1 MSLVR
6 QSFHGLLCRLARVAL
21 ATLFICAHAQAA
33 PESGVLVQQIEVV
46 GTTATD
52 PDIVRSGLTFRVGD
66 RLTAQAIDHSIKRL
80 FATGSFSDVRIAN
93 AGNGRIKVE
102 IVENPRIGRVTFDGN
117 AVIDST
123 KLGAAIAL
131 KRGGIYTRTRARA
144 DETTIRELYVKEGR
158 YQAVVSSTTT
168 DDPRGGVDLAFR
180 VVEGEIYKVE
190 SIEFVGNRAF
200 THAQLRDA
208 ISTTQSGWFDF
219 LKGNAT
225 YNIKEQLEFDRVLV
239 REYYQKHGYP
249 DVTVAEPKSEKLPSS
264 NGFRI
269 TYAVDEG
276 ERFTFGPQRVESTLD
291 GIDTAALTAE
301 IVAKEGR
308 IYDSRKLEAS
318 VSAMSIQL
326 ANAGHPFVRVT
337 PKLERDATRRIVG
350 VTYKLEN
357 GPQRFV
363 ARIEISGNVR
373 TRDYVVRREL
383 RLAEGEPYNTVMAE
397 ASRKRLLRTGFFKTV
412 ELKPE
417 RAPEPDRINLQ
428 VVLVEQETGD
438 LSFGL
443 GYSQNAG
450 IIGDVSY
457 SERNIMGTGIAGKV
471 KLELGER
478 RHGAEIGFTDPRFLG
493 SSNAAGFDLFY
504 RDTDRTVQSSYKEQR
519 WGGTVR
525 LGIPITDTITTG
537 LNYTFTRSTLYSV
550 GANASAAIKEGV
562 PGFPNANSSTYDT
575 SSVGYSTAYDTR
587 DNTKLPTSGIYSV
600 VKQDFAGLGGDA
612 AYVRTATDVR
622 GYVPLTDGIVLGG
635 HLGGGYIGGYGGQD
649 VRLLDLYYRGNETVR
664 GFAPGGIGPRDG
676 NSLNQDALGGKA
688 FYSSSVEV
696 RTPVPFA
703 PASLGLSAVGFVDA
717 GSLFSANK
725 TASALPGLTEN
736 SAAPRISAG
745 VGLVWDSPL
754 GPLQT
759 SYGFALSKQAGD
771 KIQPFN
777 FGVGSGF

>member
-1 MSLVR
+1 MSFVR
-6 QSFHGLLCRLARVAL
+6 HISELKAQLCCVAF
-21 ATLFICAHAQAA
+21 AVICFCAHAQAA
-33 PESGVLVQQIEVV
+33 AEPGVAVQQIEVV
-46 GTTATD
+46 GTKSVD
-52 PDIVRSGLTFRVGD
+52 PDAVRSGLTFKAGD
-66 RLTAQAIDHSIKRL
+66 MLTAQASDQSIKRL

-93 AGNGRIKVE
+93 LGKGRIKVE
-102 IVENPRIGRVTFDGN
+102 VVENPRIGRITFEGN
-117 AVIDST
+117 TAIDNA
-123 KLGAAIAL
+123 KLTAAIAL
-131 KRGGIYTRTRARA
+131 KRGGIYTRGRARA
-144 DETTIRELYVKEGR
+144 DEAAIRELYVKEGR
-158 YQAVVSSTTT
+158 YQAAVNSSTTE
-168 DDPRGGVDLAFR
+168 DPRGAVDLAYK
-180 VVEGEIYKVE
+180 VVEGEIHKVE
-190 SIEFVGNRAF
+190 SIEFTGNSAF
-200 THAQLRDA
+200 TSSQLRDA

-219 LKGNAT
+219 LKGSAT
-225 YNIKEQLEFDRVLV
+225 YNVKERLEFDRVLL

-249 DVTVAEPKSEKLPSS
+249 DVTVSEAQQEKLPSS

-269 TYAVDEG
+269 AYAIDEG
-276 ERFTFGPQRVESTLD
+276 DRFTFGPQRVESTLD
-291 GIDTAALTAE
+291 GIDTAALSAE
-301 IVAKEGR
+301 IAVKEGR
-308 IYDSRKLEAS
+308 VYDIGKIEAT
-318 VSAMSIQL
+318 VTAMSVLL
-326 ANAGHPFVRVT
+326 AAAGHPFVRVT
-337 PKLERDATRRIVG
+337 PKVERDANQRIIG
-350 VTYKLEN
+350 VTYRLEN
-357 GPQRFV
+357 GPQRFI

-383 RLAEGEPYNTVMAE
+383 KLSEGDAFNMVLAE

-417 RAPEPDRINLQ
+417 RAPEPERINLQ

-450 IIGDVSY
+450 VIGDVSY
-457 SERNIMGTGIAGKV
+457 SERNIMGTGLAGKV

-478 RHGAEIGFTDPRFLG
+478 RYGAEIGLTDPRFLG
-493 SSNAAGFDLFY
+493 SNNAAGVDVFY

-519 WGGTVR
+519 WGGSVR

-550 GANASAAIKEGV
+550 GDNASAAIKEAV
-562 PGFPNANSSTYDT
+562 PGFPKATSSTYDT

-587 DNTKLPTSGIYSV
+587 DNTKLPTSGLYSV

-612 AYVRTATDVR
+612 AYVRTSTDVR

-649 VRLLDLYYRGNETVR
+649 VRLLDLYYRGSETVR
-664 GFAPGGIGPRDG
+664 GFATGGIGPRDS
-676 NSLNQDALGGKA
+676 NSLNQDALGGRA
-688 FYSSSVEV
+688 YYTSSLEV
-696 RTPVPFA
+696 RTPVPFV

-725 TASALPGLTEN
+725 TASALPGLTGN
-736 SAAPRISAG
+736 SAAPRISTG

-754 GPLQT
+754 GPLQA
-759 SYGFALSKQAGD
+759 SYGFALSKQVGD
-771 KIQPFN
+771 KVQPFN